1 MQSMELHLTP
11 DLEAKLNELA
21 TETGRTTDDVVQD
34 VMAAYFEDAARVH
47 RMLDQRY
54 DEIESG
60 KVQPVDGEE
69 AFERLRRKSKERRAL
84 RS

>member
-21 TETGRTTDDVVQD
+21 TETGRTTNDLVQD
-34 VMAAYFEDAARVH
+34 VVAAYFEEAARIH
-47 RMLDQRY
+47 DMLDQRY
-54 DEIESG
+54 DEIKSG
-60 KVQPVDGEE
+60 TLKPIDGEE